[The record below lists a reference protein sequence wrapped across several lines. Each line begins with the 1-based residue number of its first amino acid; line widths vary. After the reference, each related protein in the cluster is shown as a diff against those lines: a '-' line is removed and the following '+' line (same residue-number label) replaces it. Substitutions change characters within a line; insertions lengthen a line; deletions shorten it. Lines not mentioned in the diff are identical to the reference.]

1 MGGCRK
7 CAQKRKKEKKM
18 AREGKSERI
27 QTRSAA
33 AAGVQLV
40 RLHRDKQT
48 KAIRSPVGMSAP
60 VCVSD
65 VFLGQVCPSVI

>member
-1 MGGCRK
+1 
-7 CAQKRKKEKKM
+7 M

-27 QTRSAA
+27 QTRSAAA